1 MEENRVLLALE
12 ALLPLPLRQLLD
24 ADRRDVMFL
33 GAIVRGHLIRLL
45 RHVQSVEHH
54 ADVGGG
60 HPVLQHRRVVKVGGG
75 RSALQGAEGDSADRT
90 EAVPA
95 GVTMTIGASR
105 LLLVGLGDGGAI
117 RSAVDPTTLRRV
129 ELERLPGL
137 AVIHGL
143 VDRDRVRLGGARA
156 ELQTDVR
163 QLVLLA
169 EREGEGDVVGRSR
182 EALRA
187 DERLAAPAG
196 DVVGI
201 VEIGQVT
208 GGEAPSRCAV
218 VAHVAVADA
227 GGAAGLVVDVAVAGG
242 PAGAARGRRFHGR
255 AEGRVYEVGNAA
267 SRPVLVVARVA
278 GVLLAGE
285 HLGVDLAAGLLRR
298 QQQQELAEQDRREDG
313 PEGTRASLLLRHVS
327 APMANVL
334 RERVTLL

>member
-1 MEENRVLLALE
+1 
-12 ALLPLPLRQLLD
+12 
-24 ADRRDVMFL
+24 
-33 GAIVRGHLIRLL
+33 
-45 RHVQSVEHH
+45 
-54 ADVGGG
+54 
-60 HPVLQHRRVVKVGGG
+60 
-75 RSALQGAEGDSADRT
+75 
-90 EAVPA
+90 
-95 GVTMTIGASR
+95 MTIGASR

-169 EREGEGDVVGRSR
+169 ERESEGDVVGRSR

-255 AEGRVYEVGNAA
+255 AEGRVHEVGNAA

-334 RERVTLL
+334 RGRVTLL